1 VDHNLDNMNMEIQQL
16 IDKYSWHIKYNSDN
30 ELEALEIYLQAKK
43 LSKKLK
49 IDLYDFWF
57 RFLN

>member
-1 VDHNLDNMNMEIQQL
+1 MNIEIQQL
-16 IDKYSWHIKYNSDN
+16 IDRHSWHIKHNSDN
-30 ELEALEIYLQAKK
+30 ETEALEIYLQAKK